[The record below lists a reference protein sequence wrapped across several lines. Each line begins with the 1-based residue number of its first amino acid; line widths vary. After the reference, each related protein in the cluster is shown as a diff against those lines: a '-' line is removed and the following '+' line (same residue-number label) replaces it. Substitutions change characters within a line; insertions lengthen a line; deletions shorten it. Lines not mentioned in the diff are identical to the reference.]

1 MRETI
6 IKVLNNV
13 LTVLVSSLFILTA
26 IAVAISVFPIFVFMV
41 VASIFIFT
49 IAFIIKKL
57 EKGDD
62 NEKFKYEIKFGRYDL

>member
-1 MRETI
+1 MRDTM
-6 IKVLNNV
+6 IKILNNV
-13 LTVLVSSLFILTA
+13 ITVLVSGLFILVA

-41 VASIFIFT
+41 VVSIFIFT
-49 IAFIIKKL
+49 LALIIKKL